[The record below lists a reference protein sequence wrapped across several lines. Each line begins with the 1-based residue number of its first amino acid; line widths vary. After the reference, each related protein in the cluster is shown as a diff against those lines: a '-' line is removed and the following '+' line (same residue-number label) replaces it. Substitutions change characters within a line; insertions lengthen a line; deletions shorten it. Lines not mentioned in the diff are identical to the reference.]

1 MKRIVMTLSNP
12 FKPDPRV
19 YKEASSLVKAG
30 YDVTIIAWDREGK
43 YPKIET
49 INGIKILRIHIRSCY
64 GLPLCFIAG
73 LFLFYLRSLFLLM
86 KMDFDIIHTHDFDTA
101 VLGVI
106 IKKIKNNVWVYDVHD
121 LYESMV
127 KLVSGEKLAKIVGYL
142 DSYFQKNAD
151 LIFTA
156 SQKVKQVV
164 QRNNKDVFVILN
176 TVNPSYL
183 KNLPKYPTFTIFYG
197 GVLSGNRFLLE
208 MLKIAERLG
217 VTYRIAGK
225 GWADVEEILK
235 KQLGKNFLGFIPHE
249 QIFVELEKA
258 HLTFAIYDPRFENI
272 RLSLPNKVFEAAS
285 VKTPILVS
293 RGTALAEL
301 VESMKIGWS
310 VKYDEKDVEN
320 RVSFLLMNP
329 KYLKKAGH
337 RGHKIYLKKY
347 TWNFVEQV
355 LLTAYSKGVKSNASR

>member
-1 MKRIVMTLSNP
+1 MKRVVMTLSNP

-49 INGIKILRIHIRSCY
+49 IEGIKIRRIHIRSCY
-64 GLPLCFIAG
+64 GLPSCFIMG

-101 VLGVI
+101 VLGVL
-106 IKKIKNNVWVYDVHD
+106 IKKIKNNVWVYDIHD

-127 KLVSGEKLAKIVGYL
+127 KLVSSEKLARIVGYL

-164 QRNNKDVFVILN
+164 KRNNEDVFVVLN
-176 TVNPSYL
+176 TVNPNYL
-183 KNLPKYPTFTIFYG
+183 KNLPKYSTFTIFYG

-208 MLKIAERLG
+208 MLEIAERLG
-217 VTYRIAGK
+217 VTYRVAGK
-225 GWADVEEILK
+225 GWVDVEEILK
-235 KQLGKNFLGFIPHE
+235 KQLGKNFLGFIPHK

-293 RGTALAEL
+293 EGTALAEL
-301 VESMKIGWS
+301 VNNMKIGWT
-310 VKYDEKDVEN
+310 VKYEPKNVKN
-320 RVSFLLMNP
+320 KILFLLMNP
-329 KYLKKAGH
+329 KFLKKAGH
-337 RGHKIYLKKY
+337 LGHKIYLRKY
-347 TWNFVEQV
+347 TWSNVERII
-355 LLTAYSKGVKSNASR
+355 LTAYFRVVENSVSK

>member
-1 MKRIVMTLSNP
+1 MKRVVMTLSNP

-30 YDVTIIAWDREGK
+30 YDVTIIAWDREEK
-43 YPKIET
+43 YPKMET
-49 INGIKILRIHIRSCY
+49 MNGIKILRIHIKSCY
-64 GLPLCFIAG
+64 GLPLCFTVG

-101 VLGVI
+101 ILGFI
-106 IKKIKNNVWVYDVHD
+106 LKKMKNKVWVYDVHD

-127 KLVSGEKLAKIVGYL
+127 KLVSGEKLARIVRYV

-151 LIFTA
+151 LVFTA

-164 QRNNKDVFVILN
+164 QRNNKNVFVILN
-176 TVNPSYL
+176 TVNPDYL

-217 VTYRIAGK
+217 VTYRVAGK
-225 GWADVEEILK
+225 GWVDVEEILK

-249 QIFVELEKA
+249 QIFVELERA

-301 VESMKIGWS
+301 VESMKIGWA
-310 VKYDEKDVEN
+310 VEYEVRDVEN
-320 RVSFLLMNP
+320 MVFFLLANP
-329 KYLKKAGH
+329 KHLKKAGH
-337 RGHKIYLKKY
+337 IGHKIYLKKY
-347 TWNFVEQV
+347 TWNFVEQI
-355 LLTAYSKGVKSNASR
+355 LFGVYPWGG